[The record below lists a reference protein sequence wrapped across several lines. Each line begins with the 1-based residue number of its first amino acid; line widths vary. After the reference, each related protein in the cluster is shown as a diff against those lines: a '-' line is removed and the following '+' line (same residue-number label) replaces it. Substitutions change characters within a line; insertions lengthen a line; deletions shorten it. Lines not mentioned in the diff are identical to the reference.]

1 MPNFN
6 PGLRLSEM
14 FYKEAV
20 KPILDAE
27 FPNLDYSA
35 ALIGSGSEILGYDS
49 AQSTDHHWGPR
60 LMLFLSEND
69 YQTYHTSIYDTL
81 SHKLPNTFHAYSTH
95 FGTPDKIGV
104 RLMTQIDSG
113 SIAHRVETYSM
124 RSFFQVALGFDPR
137 HDIGVLHC

>member
-1 MPNFN
+1 MDHHSRVQQAVLNLEEPTMPDFI

-35 ALIGSGSEILGYDS
+35 ALIGSGSEILGYDT

-60 LMLFLSEND
+60 LMLFLSDND
-69 YQTYHTSIYDTL
+69 SPTYHKSIYDTL

-95 FGTPDKIGV
+95 FGTRDRIGW
-104 RLMTQIDSG
+104 RLRKQID
-113 SIAHRVETYSM
+113 
-124 RSFFQVALGFDPR
+124 
-137 HDIGVLHC
+137 